1 MISSPLSEN
10 TTSSSI
16 KNFIIDKTKRLI
28 SMGRPCDPKKYLSWK
43 NLQQQ
48 LTAFSS

>member
-1 MISSPLSEN
+1 MISSSLSEN